1 MAKRGGPEW
10 ITPAEFQDL
19 AKQSRTPAAVR
30 GLALRKEFIADE
42 VKAVEGQARSV
53 RFRITS
59 GSADRDRDTIAPAGW
74 QLDNYRKNPV
84 VMFGHDYG
92 SLPVAKATQIES
104 RADGLSSVAEFAP
117 ADVYPFADT
126 VYKMV
131 AGGFLNAASVGF
143 RPVAWTYNEDR
154 KGVDFSEQELLEW
167 SIVPVPA
174 NAEAL
179 VEARSAGIDLTPL
192 LTWAEEK
199 LDGWKKE
206 DGLYVPKGQVEAV
219 FRILSTKTVSLPA
232 AVPEEKMVPPNV
244 SSEMCPMD
252 EAWSAPSLSDFTD
265 QSWGDL
271 TDAQKRRIAGHFA
284 WAAGMPP
291 ETYGDMK
298 LPHHRASDGYVNFRG
313 VAAAAGRM
321 NQSSIPSGDMA
332 AVKAH
337 LRRHYAQFD
346 QPAPDSLKDAEDVV
360 VSKRGRVLSAANE
373 AELRLAM
380 QEHDTG
386 MQHHQ
391 TGMDRMNKVLAQVE
405 VAPETDGLE
414 ITEHRSADPVLD
426 IELPAEEELHIEA
439 SNNGHKTVE
448 VTPEAITLAV
458 KESLA
463 GLMRGIAQDVQ
474 EQTRAAI
481 NRARGRID

>member
-1 MAKRGGPEW
+1 MAKRGGTEW
-10 ITPAEFQDL
+10 ITPAEFQEL
-19 AKQSRTPAAVR
+19 AKQSRTPAAIR
-30 GLALRKEFIADE
+30 GMALRKEFIADE

-219 FRILSTKTVSLPA
+219 FRILSTKTVSLPP
-232 AVPEEKMVPPNV
+232 AVPGDKSVGDISAKGFNPAAMPVETSWEWITERLNRSATDYLKR
-244 SSEMCPMD
+244 
-252 EAWSAPSLSDFTD
+252 WSAVQYRGPEKDFIFACATWAD
-265 QSWGDL
+265 KALIVVAGWDRPWSEDHVYQCSWTNAENGPAWNGEPQEVDIQVH
-271 TDAQKRRIAGHFA
+271 TEIAPILRA
-284 WAAGMPP
+284 IK
-291 ETYGDMK
+291 ETIG
-298 LPHHRASDGYVNFRG
+298 
-313 VAAAAGRM
+313 
-321 NQSSIPSGDMA
+321 
-332 AVKAH
+332 
-337 LRRHYAQFD
+337 
-346 QPAPDSLKDAEDVV
+346 
-360 VSKRGRVLSAANE
+360 KRGRVLSAANE
-373 AELRLAM
+373 AELRQAM

-391 TGMDRMNKVLAQVE
+391 SGMDRMNKVLAQVE

-414 ITEHRSADPVLD
+414 ITEHRSVDPVLD
-426 IELPAEEELHIEA
+426 IEPPAKEELQIEA
-439 SNNGHKTVE
+439 SNNGHKTIE

-458 KESLA
+458 KDSLA

-474 EQTRAAI
+474 EQTLAAI